1 MSSSRRT
8 LLVYWAPIL
17 AYVGLIFLLSSF
29 SRLPFKANLFSHM
42 DKLLHFTEY
51 SLLALLVARGVRS
64 LPKPEALWSMW
75 LLSAGIVLVL
85 GGLDE
90 LFQSLVPNRQ
100 SDLFDLMADCAGGL
114 TGSGLY
120 LWWASWRDR
129 RVRKT

>member
-29 SRLPFKANLFSHM
+29 SRLPFKVSLFPHL

-51 SLLALLVARGVRS
+51 SLLALLVARGIRS
-64 LPKPEALWSMW
+64 LPRPEAFWSMW
-75 LLSAGIVLVL
+75 LLSAGIVLVF

-90 LFQSLVPNRQ
+90 LYQSLVPNRQ
-100 SDLFDLMADCAGGL
+100 SDLFDLIADCAGGL

-120 LWWASWRDR
+120 LWWTSRRYRDA
-129 RVRKT
+129 